1 MTAIFPHWSM
11 AKWPILDK
19 LSGFEKS
26 QKTYEAISSLVLS
39 VAARLVSTS
48 RFLDFS
54 TILSFSFLVSISR
67 LVSCLEIQA
76 KMGVLWHE
84 IVKNYIFH
92 KNLQKHFV
100 FWSTKD
106 YHPTKS
112 RNCNFFLTFKIPK
125 LYFYFCIPRE
135 IFEKNETRFLER

>member
-1 MTAIFPHWSM
+1 MIVVECY
-11 AKWPILDK
+11 I
-19 LSGFEKS
+19 
-26 QKTYEAISSLVLS
+26 IS

-76 KMGVLWHE
+76 KMVVLWHE
-84 IVKNYIFH
+84 IVKNHNFQ
-92 KNLQKHFV
+92 KNLQKYFV

-106 YHPTKS
+106 YYPTKT
-112 RNCNFFLTFKIPK
+112 RNCNLFEQLKLT
-125 LYFYFCIPRE
+125 
-135 IFEKNETRFLER
+135 